1 MAPGVIRIGANIMK
15 NSSHIESI
23 FFAALGKE
31 TTAERADYLDHAC
44 GGDDALRRRVERLL
58 EAHPQAVDFLARARP
73 RSP

>member
-1 MAPGVIRIGANIMK
+1 MN

-23 FFAALGKE
+23 FFTALDKR

-58 EAHPQAVDFLARARP
+58 EAHPQAVERTFCT
-73 RSP
+73 SIIV